1 MLIMPEPLPD
11 EERKS
16 RHHSLD
22 LESNFSSDFWMIGS
36 DRGEVEERI
45 TPTNIAGPGQ
55 DTIAIVF
62 VAIRN
67 FCSLTVQSLLVKV

>member
-55 DTIAIVF
+55 DTNAIF
-62 VAIRN
+62 
-67 FCSLTVQSLLVKV
+67 LLPKETSVP

>member
-55 DTIAIVF
+55 DYC
-62 VAIRN
+62 N
-67 FCSLTVQSLLVKV
+67 FFCCQKKLLFPHIIQSLLVKV